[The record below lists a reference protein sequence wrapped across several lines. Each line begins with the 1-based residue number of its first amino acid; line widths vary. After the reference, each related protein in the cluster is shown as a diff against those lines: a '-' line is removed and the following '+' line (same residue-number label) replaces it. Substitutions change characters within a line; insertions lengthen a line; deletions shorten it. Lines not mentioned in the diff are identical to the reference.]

1 MRILI
6 VILAVAVLLLYLKW
20 ILLIV
25 LYPMQALAA
34 IYRNHPSAHT
44 KILAA
49 PNAVFEKTIGG
60 GGALY
65 HLPSLYIAVHA
76 AAQMA
81 IQRTGRTH
89 REGRGYAL

>member
-60 GGALY
+60 GSVI
-65 HLPSLYIAVHA
+65 PSTISLHCRPCGCAD
-76 AAQMA
+76 
-81 IQRTGRTH
+81 
-89 REGRGYAL
+89 GYTKDWAHT